1 MIRKFLIGLS
11 TSSWRSIG
19 TTDWMALLADDR
31 ITLLSEFV
39 VRIYKIHNQFQIH
52 FSNDAFCCLRMAI
65 LFYFF
70 VNFFSYKA
78 LYARQRGIV
87 LVRPDVNLLG
97 LEVIINFVVDRCT
110 FEFQ

>member
-1 MIRKFLIGLS
+1 
-11 TSSWRSIG
+11 
-19 TTDWMALLADDR
+19 
-31 ITLLSEFV
+31 
-39 VRIYKIHNQFQIH
+39 
-52 FSNDAFCCLRMAI
+52 MAI

-70 VNFFSYKA
+70 VNFFSYKT